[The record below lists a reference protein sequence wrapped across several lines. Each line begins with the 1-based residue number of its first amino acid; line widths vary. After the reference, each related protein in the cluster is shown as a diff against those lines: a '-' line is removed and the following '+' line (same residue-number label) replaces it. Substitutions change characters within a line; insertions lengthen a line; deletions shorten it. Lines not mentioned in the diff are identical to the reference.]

1 MIMYCGILEIK
12 NNSLEISYMQRITRR
27 LQQTPNKSDN
37 FAYSSKQIPSDL
49 KDTVDKISIRGSN
62 LDRPLCNLHFIEVN
76 DFDKDLY
83 DEISPCE
90 YLEVL
95 LQTKKYIF
103 KGGKQYNRML
113 PTLHLSNID
122 YFDTKIASSSGVIL
136 PRCLK
141 YIDSSIWHYYVPAHI
156 DEKSAKRKMENVDYL
171 GRLQKAIN
179 AILENTNI
187 GLYNLSVTQEQA
199 DFYARIIP
207 QSYLADIGAHKKR
220 ISPFLFHSEE
230 EMKYLL
236 SKEKF
241 SSYMPE
247 IKEMVIKEEAS
258 NVKYEKAEW
267 RFLLVDDYADKMLK
281 TYPLGQTTFCKKERI
296 SNILKTLF
304 INNNC
309 IKIVSVSSIDDAVKH
324 LRNQKFDLILL
335 DYLLGYKPGGQR
347 EYGYDLLIRIN
358 DDINLRANKGPFGK
372 FWIFPIT
379 SFDEAFA
386 QKMREQGLYYNSDNW
401 FLAQGACPLD
411 TPESFKYYLC
421 KLMDSQIRGLAIE
434 IKECKRKEVHTLT
447 QFLMAI
453 FDEKE
458 KARKRAL
465 KNFNALYLLKANY
478 GKLKHDVRLKNK
490 EATKENQS
498 EASSRLVKSIF
509 KDINNYDAEFWEH
522 IVFMMYLTAYP
533 PANQW
538 FRLSAEYLFIEKKLD
553 EKVREKIKDYITY
566 MKNM

>member
-1 MIMYCGILEIK
+1 MIMYCAILKFK
-12 NNSLEISYMQRITRR
+12 NNSLNISCIQRITRKN
-27 LQQTPNKSDN
+27 TEPGKSDK
-37 FAYSSKQIPSDL
+37 FVYTTKKILPDL
-49 KDTVDKISIRGSN
+49 QDVVDKLKIKGSN
-62 LDRPLCNLHFIEVN
+62 LDRALCNLHFIEAN
-76 DFDKDLY
+76 DFDKDYY
-83 DEISPCE
+83 DEISPRE

-103 KGGKQYNRML
+103 KGGNQYDRML
-113 PTLHLSNID
+113 PTLHISIID
-122 YFDTKIASSSGVIL
+122 YFDPIIASSSGVII

-141 YIDSSIWHYYVPAHI
+141 YIDSSIWHYYVPVYI
-156 DEKSAKRKMENVDYL
+156 NKKSAKRKTDKIDYL
-171 GRLQKAIN
+171 ERLQKALDS
-179 AILENTNI
+179 ILYNTNI

-230 EMKYLL
+230 EINYLL

-241 SSYMPE
+241 SSYMPQ
-247 IKEMVIKEEAS
+247 IKEMAIKEKTCNTEH
-258 NVKYEKAEW
+258 EKAEW
-267 RFLLVDDYADKMLK
+267 RFLLVDDYADKLLK
-281 TYPLGQTTFCKKERI
+281 TYPLGQKTFCKKEMI

-304 INNNC
+304 INSNC
-309 IKIVSVSSIDDAVKH
+309 IEIVCVSSVDKAVEA
-324 LRNQKFDLILL
+324 LRNNKFDLILL

-347 EYGYDLLIRIN
+347 EYGYELLNRIK
-358 DDINLRANKGPFGK
+358 DDTKLKSNKGPFGK
-372 FWIFPIT
+372 FWFFPIT

-386 QKMREQGLYYNSDNW
+386 QKMREQGLYYNSDDW

-421 KLMDSQIRGLAIE
+421 KLMDSQIKDLAIE
-434 IKECKRKEVHTLT
+434 IKECSQEKVHTLT
-447 QFLMAI
+447 QFLIAI
-453 FDEKE
+453 FEEKE

-478 GKLKHDVRLKNK
+478 GKLKHDVRSKNK
-490 EATKENQS
+490 EVTADKQS
-498 EASSRLVKSIF
+498 NASSRLVKSIF
-509 KDINNYDAEFWEH
+509 KDIKNYDAEFWEH

-538 FRLSAEYLFIEKKLD
+538 FRLSAEYLFIENKLN
-553 EKVREKIKDYITY
+553 EKVRVKIKEYITY